1 MGAYN
6 WLLHLTYRR
15 RTSLQANMVTTMH
28 FDSEVFDFNSH
39 FFNVQYNLLNY
50 PINSAD
56 RYDTRRRQYWRCWP
70 ANYTTGGFAGE
81 GTRVQGEVG
90 CVCVWVLLW
99 SLFLKWEH
107 RLASEK
113 MRDG

>member
-6 WLLHLTYRR
+6 WLLHLTYSR

-28 FDSEVFDFNSH
+28 FDSDVFDFNSH

-70 ANYTTGGFAGE
+70 ANKTTGGFAWE
-81 GTRVQGEVG
+81 GTRVQGEVHRMR
-90 CVCVWVLLW
+90 VCVGSVVVPFPKMGT
-99 SLFLKWEH
+99 SL
-107 RLASEK
+107 
-113 MRDG
+113 GQ